1 MYFWRLI
8 SVKRIY
14 FYGNWE
20 IISVRYSNIHRK
32 ATYRKQKDVEKISYF
47 PKEILQYINLYFF
60 SEGLLFFFDISK
72 VKCTFSTHLK
82 IKVLMQNLRKYGL
95 FLVLIFWY
103 CTLAHCPIDNC
114 MNNQQCVLYRA
125 FSALWSSM
133 WPL

>member
-1 MYFWRLI
+1 MEAKLDSFESLQEGYLYFWRLI

-14 FYGNWE
+14 FYGDWE

-72 VKCTFSTHLK
+72 IKCTFSTHLTNLSVNAKSSK
-82 IKVLMQNLRKYGL
+82 I
-95 FLVLIFWY
+95 W
-103 CTLAHCPIDNC
+103 TLSCFNFFILH
-114 MNNQQCVLYRA
+114 LG
-125 FSALWSSM
+125 ALSYWQ
-133 WPL
+133 WRE